1 MSVALLVIDVQGA
14 LCEGDTAVMFG
25 HLQHQVRSTGRAFD
39 SDWALVAQVRD
50 GRLLRYQFHEDTA
63 ALVAALA

>member
-1 MSVALLVIDVQGA
+1 
-14 LCEGDTAVMFG
+14 
-25 HLQHQVRSTGRAFD
+25 HLRHVVRSSGREFD